1 NAALA
6 VHGKQGHAAYPDLA
20 DNPLTR
26 LVRLLA
32 EAIGTELDRGS
43 DWFAPSSLQ
52 VTSIDVGN
60 AAANVIPGEA
70 VCRLNI
76 RFNDRHTGAALSGWL
91 RD

>member
-1 NAALA
+1 M
-6 VHGKQGHAAYPDLA
+6 
-20 DNPLTR
+20 
-26 LVRLLA
+26 LA

-76 RFNDRHTGAALSGWL
+76 
-91 RD
+91 